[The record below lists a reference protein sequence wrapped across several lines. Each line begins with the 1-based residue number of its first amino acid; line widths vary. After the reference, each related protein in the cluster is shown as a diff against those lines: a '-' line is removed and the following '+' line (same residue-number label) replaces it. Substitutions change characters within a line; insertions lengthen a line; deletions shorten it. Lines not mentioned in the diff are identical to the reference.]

1 MESFLILTIEHPFSY
16 QEVSY
21 FLKKGALKTAN
32 IREALNY
39 KQYFLDI
46 ALRLSLGSYPR
57 FELTFDLH
65 RSTVV
70 ALVVLHD
77 HQELEEG

>member
-1 MESFLILTIEHPFSY
+1 MYLI
-16 QEVSY
+16 
-21 FLKKGALKTAN
+21 TAD
-32 IREALNY
+32 ISETLNY

-65 RSTVV
+65 RSTAV
-70 ALVVLHD
+70 ALVVLDD
-77 HQELEEG
+77 HQELEEGWHDEGVAPVSF

>member
-1 MESFLILTIEHPFSY
+1 M
-16 QEVSY
+16 
-21 FLKKGALKTAN
+21 TAE
-32 IREALNY
+32 ISGALNY
-39 KQYFLDI
+39 KQYFSDI

-70 ALVVLHD
+70 GLVVLND
-77 HQELEEG
+77 HQELEEN